1 MIKWIYNDIFLEKQ
15 ETLFVIS
22 MIIIIMIIIS
32 TIYLVHR
39 ELKNSKSI

>member
-39 ELKNSKSI
+39 ELKKSKSI